1 MLSREAIG
9 SLLQEYPNLALNGDT
24 HEWRIS
30 IMGRSLKALPVRIL
44 TVRAPSERIN
54 LKDFTEQLSGHFD

>member
-1 MLSREAIG
+1 MAHLNHGPKPESTSR
-9 SLLQEYPNLALNGDT
+9 T
-24 HEWRIS
+24 
-30 IMGRSLKALPVRIL
+30 IL